1 MLAFILFLSAVDGA
15 AVSETP
21 FMHDANL
28 RCLVNNCC
36 YLSIYGWHPRTTLPP
51 SHGSDISFVF
61 CNATFFFFLP
71 SFKKIISGHAF
82 YRICLLAVLLGRS
95 QANLR
100 KIKMF
105 CFQTPVACK
114 IYLIWLGWFHLILQ
128 SGGLSVHTFWMHWN
142 WSDLL
147 LFTACNYPSK
157 GSVLQILD
165 PALHIMHIFLDPLYQ
180 VRATLTFWRKWLVA
194 KTSAVI

>member
-1 MLAFILFLSAVDGA
+1 MDDTQELL
-15 AVSETP
+15 
-21 FMHDANL
+21 
-28 RCLVNNCC
+28 C
-36 YLSIYGWHPRTTLPP
+36 LPP
-51 SHGSDISFVF
+51 MALTSLLSSVMLL
-61 CNATFFFFLP
+61 FFFFLP

-128 SGGLSVHTFWMHWN
+128 SGGLSVHTFWMH
-142 WSDLL
+142 
-147 LFTACNYPSK
+147 
-157 GSVLQILD
+157 
-165 PALHIMHIFLDPLYQ
+165 
-180 VRATLTFWRKWLVA
+180 
-194 KTSAVI
+194 